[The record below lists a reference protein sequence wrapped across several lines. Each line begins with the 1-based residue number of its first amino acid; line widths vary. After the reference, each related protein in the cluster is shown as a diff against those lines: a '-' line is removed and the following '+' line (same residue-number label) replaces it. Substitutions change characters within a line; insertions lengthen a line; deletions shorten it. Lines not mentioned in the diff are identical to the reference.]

1 MTIPQCFSKEPKARS
16 ICLAMAIPLRPIKV
30 PPSRSSKEGLE
41 KAHTRNFIDAIVSGA
56 PVNAPLQ
63 AGLDASLPVQMA
75 LRSYWS
81 HQTIAQAQLV

>member
-16 ICLAMAIPLRPIKV
+16 ICPAV
-30 PPSRSSKEGLE
+30 EVSSKEGLE